1 VSDSVSIP
9 EKLFVNTAPK
19 VRRVAYLTSEY
30 ARASDTFIRN
40 EVRELR
46 NQACDV
52 HTFSI
57 RRPRERNL
65 SEDVAAEQ
73 ATTFYLLEHP
83 LQMIAATLTMIVI
96 RPMRF
101 MKACGLLLR
110 LLRERRSAVVRHAF
124 YLMEACLLARCL
136 RKRDVQWLHNHIAEN
151 SAAVAMLTSA
161 LCGVPYS
168 MAVHGPGIFFHPRQQ
183 SLGLKIQHSAFTA
196 CITEFCRSQCMIFC
210 HRSDWHRLKIV
221 RCAVGPEFVENEITP
236 IPETKQLV
244 CVGRLCP
251 EKGHLLLLRATKRLV
266 EAGLNPRIL
275 LIGDGELRSEIE
287 AYVDS
292 HRLHDNVTIMG
303 WQSSEVVS
311 AQLKASRALV
321 MASFAEGLP
330 VVCMESLALGRPVLA
345 TRIAGIPELIEP
357 EVNGWLVTPACEESL
372 VTALR
377 ELLSTPVDR
386 LREMGAAGREKVLRL
401 HNAKH
406 EASMLLSL
414 FGTGG

>member
-1 VSDSVSIP
+1 MGAIRILASRRLELSLLILAAVTAAAGMALAALGQGQQWSHALRILAVVGMITATALILELSGPRRDRILLPVTALLVSLGVILISRLDGYLATKQILWVLIGCAGLIGAYFLVDPVYRLSDWKYLAGVGALLLMVVTIIFAP
-9 EKLFVNTAPK
+9 EKNGARLWLSFAGRFSFQPSELAKLLMVIFLAGY
-19 VRRVAYLTSEY
+19 VA
-30 ARASDTFIRN
+30 
-40 EVRELR
+40 
-46 NQACDV
+46 
-52 HTFSI
+52 
-57 RRPRERNL
+57 
-65 SEDVAAEQ
+65 
-73 ATTFYLLEHP
+73 
-83 LQMIAATLTMIVI
+83 
-96 RPMRF
+96 
-101 MKACGLLLR
+101 
-110 LLRERRSAVVRHAF
+110 
-124 YLMEACLLARCL
+124 
-136 RKRDVQWLHNHIAEN
+136 
-151 SAAVAMLTSA
+151 
-161 LCGVPYS
+161 
-168 MAVHGPGIFFHPRQQ
+168 
-183 SLGLKIQHSAFTA
+183 
-196 CITEFCRSQCMIFC
+196 
-210 HRSDWHRLKIV
+210 
-221 RCAVGPEFVENEITP
+221 
-236 IPETKQLV
+236 
-244 CVGRLCP
+244 